1 MLMRQ
6 FWKKAFDF
14 LPKENTY
21 MAFSE
26 IGLNK
31 NDDTISIFQTITPF
45 FMEILLLIL
54 PGSGMVQ
61 FSIYL
66 SNPR

>member
-1 MLMRQ
+1 
-6 FWKKAFDF
+6 
-14 LPKENTY
+14 

-26 IGLNK
+26 TGLNK
-31 NDDTISIFQTITPF
+31 NADIISIFRTITPF
-45 FMEILLLIL
+45 FMEIILLIL
-54 PGSGMVQ
+54 TGSVMGQ